1 MMGAASV
8 GSRPAPDGQHTAWG
22 MPPKFGSTEMP
33 MTNAQEKRLN
43 RIAERKGFRLDKA
56 GHGKGHGR
64 FYIINLAEGSRMRS
78 GVLDHEYSFSLE
90 EAATWF
96 DTQVK

>member
-1 MMGAASV
+1 
-8 GSRPAPDGQHTAWG
+8 
-22 MPPKFGSTEMP
+22 
-33 MTNAQEKRLN
+33 MTNSQEKRIKN
-43 RIAERKGFRLDKA
+43 IAERKGFRLDRA